1 MNVPLLSGKNKLS
14 VRLSVSWLLALTLLL
29 AAFPLFAQVAPTG
42 TVSGVVRDPAGLVIP
57 NATVTIVNEDS
68 NYRRTAVTKD
78 DGAYSF
84 VALPTGRYKVEAEVK
99 GFKTESQTGLT
110 LDVGQE
116 AVANFALQVGATQ
129 ETMIVQADED
139 RVDTTTSSLGHIVD
153 NKQIVELPLNGRNFT
168 DLTLL
173 QPGITQF
180 QNNNFGT
187 NALFGT
193 FFSSNGA
200 PIRSNMYTLDGAIM
214 GNIEAASAS
223 SISGLSLGMD
233 GISEYR
239 VMTNTFSA
247 EYGLVMGSQTA
258 IVTKSGTNQFH
269 GDAFEY
275 LRNSVLDARN
285 YFDDLYTLPT
295 STRGGGRR
303 VAPFARNQFGGSLGG
318 PIQKDKTFFYATY
331 EGFREV
337 LSNPPNVGVT
347 PTIPAAC
354 HTPIVGGVE
363 TETNACDSTLAPG
376 ATETVWAPIQP
387 LLALWPNPNLPG
399 NQFTYLSTERTHED
413 YVQGRIDHTI
423 SNNGKD
429 TMFGRYTL
437 DNTNE
442 TYPKIFSEFD
452 YGFVERQQYLT
463 LAENHIF
470 SPALLNSGRVSLSR
484 SRVLDSTPSASNPYA
499 SQLTGPQYSCINGE
513 PICPINISSIANFS
527 DTSYSA
533 INDTQ
538 DVISIDDDLFLTK
551 GKHAL
556 RFGTLINHYNQYANQ
571 GIGAKGSITF
581 SNLNAFL
588 NGKYRSYTT
597 FAPGFNSLKDMLF
610 DTIGFYGEDE
620 YRIAPRLTLNLGL
633 RYEFAT
639 QPNEKNGRQSYFVD
653 PPYSDNYTLGPMV
666 GNPTHSDVSPRV
678 GFAWDVMGNGT
689 TSLKGGFAI
698 LYDLANIG
706 ALFQLE
712 GLGMPPYAISYTE
725 TPTSPGAPSKL
736 ALPFPIPP
744 TTGGIQGTAP
754 TSANYNY
761 KSPRMLDYNLA
772 IERQLP
778 WNMLLNVAYA
788 GSRGLHLWQP
798 ADEANPDCPTSNSF
812 VPQGCPTGPTALYP
826 KFPGTTVVPG
836 SMPVWGAALAQTPR
850 LNPFFTNFSLFNSVG
865 VSWYNALEVNMTKK
879 LNHGV
884 QFQIAYTYSKLL
896 DDTEG
901 LSNSDT
907 SGSQTNTYEDPFNPL
922 VDYGP
927 GNFDIKHNLHVN
939 ALYHFPNFTQREVA
953 AKFLN
958 GWWTGSIVTIQTGVP
973 FSPELGAD
981 REQAGL
987 AGTNGG
993 LERPSLVTNANIA
1006 VVTAAAVAAGLTTC
1020 PANSAGCIPYNP
1032 VVYNPK
1038 TVITHSVQ
1046 QWFNP
1051 NMFAL
1056 QPVGTIGNVSRN
1068 TLREPGLA
1076 TWDFSLN
1083 KDTAWRLLGDAGRV
1097 QFRTEIFNILNH
1109 ANFGPAQNGG
1119 FLTGSV
1125 GDTVEQPSFTGLIS
1139 TNTPSREI
1147 QFAVKFIF

>member
-1 MNVPLLSGKNKLS
+1 MMKTFLLPGKNKLG
-14 VRLSVSWLLALTLLL
+14 VSWPLSLVLLV
-29 AAFPLFAQVAPTG
+29 AFPLFAQVAPTG
-42 TVSGVVRDPAGLVIP
+42 TVSGVVKDAAGLVIP
-57 NATVTIVNEDS
+57 NATVTIVNTDS
-68 NYRRTAVTKD
+68 NYTRRAVTKD

-84 VALPTGRYKVEAEVK
+84 VALPIGRYNVKTEAK
-99 GFKTESQTGLT
+99 GFKSETQQDLT

-116 AVANFALQVGATQ
+116 AVANFAMQVGATQ
-129 ETMIVQADED
+129 DAVMVQANEA
-139 RVDTTTSSLGHIVD
+139 RVDTTTSSLGHVVD

-173 QPGITQF
+173 QTGITQF

-187 NALFGT
+187 NGLFGT

-200 PIRSNMYTLDGAIM
+200 PLRSNMYTLDGAIM
-214 GNIEAASAS
+214 GNIQAASAS
-223 SISGLSLGMD
+223 SIAGLSLGLD

-239 VMTNTFSA
+239 IMTNTFGA

-258 IVTKSGTNQFH
+258 IVTKSGTNKFH

-285 YFDDLYTLPT
+285 YFDYLYTLPP
-295 STRGGGRR
+295 SSPGGGRR
-303 VAPFARNQFGGSLGG
+303 VAPFKRNQFGGALGG
-318 PIQKDKTFFYATY
+318 PIQRDKTFFFATY

-337 LSNPPNVGVT
+337 LDNPPNVGVN

-354 HTPIVGGVE
+354 HTPVVGGVQI
-363 TETNACDSTLAPG
+363 ETNACDSKLKPG
-376 ATETVWAPIQP
+376 ATESVPAAIQP
-387 LLALWPNPNLPG
+387 LLALWPLPNVEPG
-399 NQFTYLSTERTHED
+399 DQFTYLSTERTRED

-423 SNNGKD
+423 SSQD
-429 TMFGRYTL
+429 TLFGRYTL

-442 TYPKIFSEFD
+442 TYPKIFPLFD

-470 SPALLNSGRVSLSR
+470 SPALLNLGRISVSR
-484 SRVLDSTPSASNPYA
+484 SRVVDATPSSSNPFT
-499 SQLTGPQYSCINGE
+499 SSVTGPNYSCVTGE

-527 DTSYSA
+527 DTTYSA

-538 DVISIDDDLFLTK
+538 GVISIDDDLFVTK
-551 GKHAL
+551 GQHSL

-571 GIGAKGSITF
+571 GIGAKGSVSF
-581 SNLNAFL
+581 SNLNTFL
-588 NGKYRSYTT
+588 NGNYRSYVTY
-597 FAPGFNSLKDMLF
+597 APGFNSLKDMLF
-610 DTIGFYGEDE
+610 DTIGFYGTDE
-620 YRIAPRLTLNLGL
+620 YHVLPRLTLNLGL

-666 GNPTHSDVSPRV
+666 GNPTHRDISPRV
-678 GFAWDVMGNGT
+678 GFAWDVMGDGK

-712 GLGMPPYAISYTE
+712 GLAMPPYAVSYTV
-725 TPTSPGAPSKL
+725 TPSSVIPNFVTPKTL
-736 ALPFPIPP
+736 VLPFPVPP
-744 TTGGIQGTAP
+744 STGTLSGTAP

-761 KSPRMLDYNLA
+761 KSPHMLDYNLA

-778 WNMLLNVAYA
+778 WDVLLSVAYA
-788 GSRGLHLWQP
+788 GSRGLNLWQP
-798 ADEANPDCPTSNSF
+798 ADEVNPDCPTSYTV
-812 VPQGCPTGPTALYP
+812 VPQGCAGI
-826 KFPGTTVVPG
+826 TTVTTG
-836 SMPVWGAALAQTPR
+836 ALPVWGNKIGSPR
-850 LNPFFTNFSLFNSVG
+850 LNPFFGNFSLFDTRGISL
-865 VSWYNALEVNMTKK
+865 YNALEVNVTKK
-879 LNHGV
+879 LRHGV
-884 QFQIAYTYSKLL
+884 QFQVAYTFSKLL

-907 SGSQTNTYEDPFNPL
+907 SGSQTNTYEDPFDPM

-927 GNFDIKHNLHVN
+927 GNFDVKHNLHIN
-939 ALYHFPNFTQREVA
+939 ALYHLPDFTQREVA
-953 AKFLN
+953 GKFVN
-958 GWWTGSIVTIQTGVP
+958 GWWTGSIITIQTGIP
-973 FSPELGAD
+973 FSPELASD

-993 LERPSLVTNANIA
+993 LERPSYVTSANIA
-1006 VVTAAAVAAGLTTC
+1006 AVTAQAVAAGLTTC
-1020 PANSAGCIPYNP
+1020 PANSSLCIPYNP
-1032 VVYNPK
+1032 VVYNPN

-1056 QPVGTIGNVSRN
+1056 QPVGTIGDVRRN
-1068 TLREPGLA
+1068 SLREPGLA

-1083 KDTAWRLLGDAGRV
+1083 KDTTWRMLGEGGRI

-1119 FLTGSV
+1119 FLSGSV
-1125 GDTVEQPSFTGLIS
+1125 GDVQEQPSFTGLIT

-1147 QFAVKFIF
+1147 QFAIKFLF